1 MEYYRIHNSK
11 RAELKKDVEW
21 GDYTFKNGTFVEA
34 GFSLD
39 LYRVFF
45 GRIITQGQKHE
56 FGVGLGV
63 HLMNVQGSIEGA
75 AYINDIV
82 IGDKEVRAKV
92 LAPLPNL
99 GIWYYVAP
107 FKNLVFMAKL
117 DWFSL
122 SIGDYSGG
130 LWTMLVLV

>member
-1 MEYYRIHNSK
+1 
-11 RAELKKDVEW
+11 
-21 GDYTFKNGTFVEA
+21 
-34 GFSLD
+34 
-39 LYRVFF
+39 
-45 GRIITQGQKHE
+45 
-56 FGVGLGV
+56 
-63 HLMNVQGSIEGA
+63 MNVQGSKGGA

-82 IGDKEVRAKV
+82 LGDKEVRAKV

-122 SIGDYSGG
+122 LICGYSGRLWNVSLGVNYQILNKLGIG
-130 LWTMLVLV
+130 LNYRFLTLLTK